1 MYKTLSNVVAY
12 LFHLNVSQML
22 TLIYDHWTNECAC
35 MCVCVCPKF
44 DSYCFF
50 CCIFVFPVCSI
61 CYSMSMG
68 FLVDEASA
76 IVWRGLMV
84 MSAIEKL
91 LRFVNVAS
99 VDVFA
104 SSWLNVEYF

>member
-12 LFHLNVSQML
+12 LFQLNVRQML
-22 TLIYDHWTNECAC
+22 TLTYDHWTNEYV
-35 MCVCVCPKF
+35 CVCVPSLIVIVFSVVFLC
-44 DSYCFF
+44 SLSVL
-50 CCIFVFPVCSI
+50 FV
-61 CYSMSMG
+61 YSMSMG

-91 LRFVNVAS
+91 LRFVNVIS

>member
-1 MYKTLSNVVAY
+1 MSKTP
-12 LFHLNVSQML
+12 
-22 TLIYDHWTNECAC
+22 
-35 MCVCVCPKF
+35 CVCVCVCVCMCVPSLIVVVF
-44 DSYCFF
+44 SVVFF
-50 CCIFVFPVCSI
+50 CSLSVLFV
-61 CYSMSMG
+61 YSMSMG

-91 LRFVNVAS
+91 LRFVNVIS

-104 SSWLNVEYF
+104 SGWLNVEYF